1 MNVLDKY
8 YVSQW
13 HALYQHI
20 KELNALMNI
29 KLIMLMWNMSQ
40 FNINQCDH
48 NIFHNGR
55 HYKPSSNFS
64 NEFDLLVQLFL
75 GLNCSGQLVQ
85 QSCQYSD
92 TQVIVDQMT
101 QQNIPK

>member
-1 MNVLDKY
+1 MYHNDIHYINTLE
-8 YVSQW
+8 S
-13 HALYQHI
+13 LM
-20 KELNALMNI
+20 LMNI
-29 KLIMLMWNMSQ
+29 NLIMLMWNTSW

-55 HYKPSSNFS
+55 HYKPRFKFW
-64 NEFDLLVQLFL
+64 NEFDLLVQLSS
-75 GLNCSGQLVQ
+75 GLNCSGQSVQ

-92 TQVIVDQMT
+92 TQVITDQMT